1 MAGRFFTAGATW
13 EATHTHVKKES
24 LLGGR
29 NTGHGANSHGLD
41 GDLGLSVLYLEIAQV
56 SRSPC
61 LSGSPDSA
69 EEVKCFVISQ
79 EEYTHTPSE
88 SRGGLS
94 TSPPVLLNPSLGLG
108 SESKAAPH
116 LTFSQ
121 VTSARACE
129 SAHSNVA
136 VSPSVTSRS
145 WSPRT
150 MVTGASGSG
159 RRRAHLDT
167 GVTDG
172 HIETR

>member
-79 EEYTHTPSE
+79 EVYSSRLPCRPPGDLSNPGIEPS
-88 SRGGLS
+88 LL
-94 TSPPVLLNPSLGLG
+94 TSP
-108 SESKAAPH
+108 A
-116 LTFSQ
+116 LTGGFF
-121 VTSARACE
+121 T
-129 SAHSNVA
+129 
-136 VSPSVTSRS
+136 
-145 WSPRT
+145 
-150 MVTGASGSG
+150 
-159 RRRAHLDT
+159 
-167 GVTDG
+167 TDA
-172 HIETR
+172 T